1 MKYYYQKHSFLKS
14 FVWFLVIFMVG
25 WTGAFFYYDIE
36 GQAQIPSFS
45 EEEITSGEP
54 IDLGL
59 FWGVWG
65 TIDDSYIDVLKL
77 NAEEMLYGAVN
88 GMVDAIGDPYTDFM
102 DPDET
107 SDFQENMGGQLEG
120 IGAELTVEDGQL
132 VVIAPIKGA
141 PAEEY
146 LLPGDIIYMIDGK
159 PTSDMTVNEAIMA
172 IRGDAGTTVKLTIVR
187 DGETDYLVFEIERA
201 TVTISSVDW
210 EFVGDNED
218 IVYVG
223 ISQFI
228 DDTSDEFHKAVNEI
242 LLHDVKGIIL
252 DVRNNGGGYLDTAVD
267 VISEFTDGKEKAVTV
282 KMRDEDNNQIHYT
295 SGKSSLSGI
304 PLIILVNDG
313 SASASEILAGAIQDY
328 GLGTIVGEQTFGK
341 GSVQVVEE
349 FSDGSSLRMTVAKW
363 YTPAGRSID
372 DTGITPDVLVEQDY
386 DTPEDEQL
394 DVAIEELEAG
404 Y

>member
-1 MKYYYQKHSFLKS
+1 MKYYYQKRSFLKS
-14 FVWFLVIFMVG
+14 FVWFLVIFMIG
-25 WTGAFFYYDIE
+25 WSGAFFYYDVDE
-36 GQAQIPSFS
+36 QAQVSSFS
-45 EEEITSGEP
+45 EKEITSGEP

-59 FWGVWG
+59 FWDVWG
-65 TIDDSYIDVLKL
+65 TLDASYIDMMEL
-77 NAEEMLYGAVN
+77 NDEGMLYGAVN

-102 DPDET
+102 GPDET
-107 SDFQENMGGQLEG
+107 ADFQENMGGQLEG

-141 PAEEY
+141 PAEKY

-172 IRGDAGTTVKLTIVR
+172 IRGDAGTMVELTVVR
-187 DGETDYLVFEIERA
+187 EGEDDYLVFEIERA

-210 EFVGDNED
+210 EFLGEDGD
-218 IVYVG
+218 IAYIG

-228 DDTSDEFHKAVNEI
+228 DDTSDEFHEAVNEI

-267 VISEFTDGKEKAVTV
+267 VISEFTEGKENAVTV

-328 GLGTIVGEQTFGK
+328 GLGVIVGEQTFGK
-341 GSVQVVEE
+341 GSVQVVED

-363 YTPAGRSID
+363 YTPSGRSID
-372 DTGITPDVLVEQDY
+372 DTGIIPDVLVTQDY
-386 DTPEDEQL
+386 ETEADEQL
-394 DVAIEELEAG
+394 DEAIEELEE
-404 Y
+404 